1 MCDTTTILS
10 KSGVHV
16 ATIGFNESL
25 EAWQILIVRRNIV
38 RRNDLEFLSQQRNSS
53 WHEEV
58 DPEPDSLA
66 RLDQYLLLIDLGGRS
81 QDYRLA

>member
-38 RRNDLEFLSQQRNSS
+38 RRNDLEFF
-53 WHEEV
+53 V
-58 DPEPDSLA
+58 PA
-66 RLDQYLLLIDLGGRS
+66 KK
-81 QDYRLA
+81 